1 MGIVKKIGIVLLV
14 AVIALLV
21 VFVAQNADY
30 TSVSFFS
37 LSTQMPLSVLLFI
50 AFVLGAA
57 VALSVAYVYHLSSL
71 RKNRREAKLMQ
82 HIEEVEKE
90 NNDLRQQMQQSAK
103 NQKNTTVIAEADF
116 EEINEQK

>member
-103 NQKNTTVIAEADF
+103 NQKNTTVVAEADF

>member
-21 VFVAQNADY
+21 IFVAQNADY

-103 NQKNTTVIAEADF
+103 NQKNTTVVAEADF